1 MNDCSPTNNDD
12 PSSVKL
18 SKYNWSKANFEM
30 MNDLLS
36 TVNWHNLF
44 GFQFETELLWSNFK
58 CILWPIIDCCT
69 PKILTNHSKKYK
81 IRNYP
86 KQIRILLNRKKS
98 VWALMRTNKTPQLLA
113 KYKKLANECK
123 LAIHHFD
130 VERENRILDANNLGA
145 FYRFV
150 NSKLGNSS
158 GIGPLHDQ
166 DSNLLFDDKAKAEL
180 LNQYFHSV
188 FISDN
193 GILPHFPS
201 RFKFTPQNLND
212 VTFDIPDII
221 KILKKLK
228 TNSAAGPDN
237 LPPIFYNK
245 TAHNIAYPL
254 KQLFRTFID
263 SRTLP
268 QEWKNSI
275 ITPKFKKGLSTD
287 PANYRPIALTCSAC
301 KVLESLITSSLI
313 QFLTDHNLI
322 SPSQHGFLKKH
333 STTTNLLS
341 SLRDWTISL
350 SNHKS
355 THICYIDF
363 QRAFDTISHTKLIQK
378 LTSYGVSG
386 NLLFWIKS
394 FLTNRYQC
402 VRINSS
408 QSSNLPVI
416 SGIPQGSVL
425 GPILFNIFINDI
437 SDNFSDDVRTQLFAD
452 DLKLYTD
459 LDLTHTPNT
468 LQIHLDHIQTW
479 SAKWQLYISNNKCF
493 HFTIGHENHPNTLI
507 LSNSIV
513 PHCSSIKD
521 LGVILDSS
529 LKYKSHIMDIS
540 ARAKQRAALIHR
552 CFASRSIKNLTRAYI
567 TYIRPMLEY
576 ATTVWSPSQIYLINT
591 IESVQKQFTK

>member
-1 MNDCSPTNNDD
+1 M
-12 PSSVKL
+12 
-18 SKYNWSKANFEM
+18 
-30 MNDLLS
+30 
-36 TVNWHNLF
+36 
-44 GFQFETELLWSNFK
+44 
-58 CILWPIIDCCT
+58 
-69 PKILTNHSKKYK
+69 
-81 IRNYP
+81 
-86 KQIRILLNRKKS
+86 
-98 VWALMRTNKTPQLLA
+98 
-113 KYKKLANECK
+113 
-123 LAIHHFD
+123 
-130 VERENRILDANNLGA
+130 
-145 FYRFV
+145 

-166 DSNLLFDDKAKAEL
+166 DGNLLFDDKAKAEL

-201 RFKFTPQNLND
+201 RFKFYPQNLND

-237 LPPIFYNK
+237 LPPVFYNK

-287 PANYRPIALTCSAC
+287 PANYRPIIALTCSAC

-363 QRAFDTISHTKLIQK
+363 QRAFDTISHTKLIQNLFILPVTGSLEISFSGSK
-378 LTSYGVSG
+378 PSSLIATNVSVSTPH
-386 NLLFWIKS
+386 NPQTYL
-394 FLTNRYQC
+394 
-402 VRINSS
+402 SS
-408 QSSNLPVI
+408 VEFPRVVSWVQSSSIFLSTI
-416 SGIPQGSVL
+416 SRITSQMMSEPNSL
-425 GPILFNIFINDI
+425 
-437 SDNFSDDVRTQLFAD
+437 
-452 DLKLYTD
+452 
-459 LDLTHTPNT
+459 LT
-468 LQIHLDHIQTW
+468 
-479 SAKWQLYISNNKCF
+479 ISNC
-493 HFTIGHENHPNTLI
+493 I
-507 LSNSIV
+507 
-513 PHCSSIKD
+513 
-521 LGVILDSS
+521 
-529 LKYKSHIMDIS
+529 
-540 ARAKQRAALIHR
+540 
-552 CFASRSIKNLTRAYI
+552 
-567 TYIRPMLEY
+567 
-576 ATTVWSPSQIYLINT
+576 QIWT
-591 IESVQKQFTK
+591 

>member
-1 MNDCSPTNNDD
+1 MADLHQLLYSAVQPTCFFVTESWLDSTITNNMLDPNQYYTILRSDRTDRLGGGVCCFIPAHIKVNSINLNVNNNNLLKSTNCETVLFDLHAGQCKIRVMTIYRPPKPQRGSNMTLQTKATIDLFTNLFMDCNSPIIILGDLNLPEIDWPSNMTRIDGIHDSFLACFNNLGLTQYVNQTTRTNATGRDNILDIVLSNDRFLINCVECLPPLGTSDHNIVAFNVNLMNDCSPTNNDD

-81 IRNYP
+81 IRTYP

-166 DSNLLFDDKAKAEL
+166 NGNLLFDDKAKAEL

-201 RFKFTPQNLND
+201 RFKFTPLNLND

-221 KILKKLK
+221 KILKK
-228 TNSAAGPDN
+228 T
-237 LPPIFYNK
+237 
-245 TAHNIAYPL
+245 
-254 KQLFRTFID
+254 
-263 SRTLP
+263 
-268 QEWKNSI
+268 KN
-275 ITPKFKKGLSTD
+275 
-287 PANYRPIALTCSAC
+287 
-301 KVLESLITSSLI
+301 
-313 QFLTDHNLI
+313 
-322 SPSQHGFLKKH
+322 
-333 STTTNLLS
+333 
-341 SLRDWTISL
+341 
-350 SNHKS
+350 
-355 THICYIDF
+355 
-363 QRAFDTISHTKLIQK
+363 
-378 LTSYGVSG
+378 
-386 NLLFWIKS
+386 
-394 FLTNRYQC
+394 
-402 VRINSS
+402 
-408 QSSNLPVI
+408 
-416 SGIPQGSVL
+416 
-425 GPILFNIFINDI
+425 
-437 SDNFSDDVRTQLFAD
+437 
-452 DLKLYTD
+452 
-459 LDLTHTPNT
+459 
-468 LQIHLDHIQTW
+468 
-479 SAKWQLYISNNKCF
+479 
-493 HFTIGHENHPNTLI
+493 
-507 LSNSIV
+507 
-513 PHCSSIKD
+513 
-521 LGVILDSS
+521 
-529 LKYKSHIMDIS
+529 
-540 ARAKQRAALIHR
+540 
-552 CFASRSIKNLTRAYI
+552 
-567 TYIRPMLEY
+567 
-576 ATTVWSPSQIYLINT
+576 
-591 IESVQKQFTK
+591 

>member
-1 MNDCSPTNNDD
+1 M
-12 PSSVKL
+12 L
-18 SKYNWSKANFEM
+18 SLQGTW
-30 MNDLLS
+30 
-36 TVNWHNLF
+36 
-44 GFQFETELLWSNFK
+44 
-58 CILWPIIDCCT
+58 I
-69 PKILTNHSKKYK
+69 
-81 IRNYP
+81 
-86 KQIRILLNRKKS
+86 
-98 VWALMRTNKTPQLLA
+98 
-113 KYKKLANECK
+113 
-123 LAIHHFD
+123 
-130 VERENRILDANNLGA
+130 
-145 FYRFV
+145 
-150 NSKLGNSS
+150 
-158 GIGPLHDQ
+158 
-166 DSNLLFDDKAKAEL
+166 
-180 LNQYFHSV
+180 
-188 FISDN
+188 
-193 GILPHFPS
+193 
-201 RFKFTPQNLND
+201 
-212 VTFDIPDII
+212 
-221 KILKKLK
+221 
-228 TNSAAGPDN
+228 PDN
-237 LPPIFYNK
+237 LLTHSISNWPQS
-245 TAHNIAYPL
+245 H
-254 KQLFRTFID
+254 
-263 SRTLP
+263 LP
-268 QEWKNSI
+268 
-275 ITPKFKKGLSTD
+275 FSTRL
-287 PANYRPIALTCSAC
+287 P
-301 KVLESLITSSLI
+301 
-313 QFLTDHNLI
+313 
-322 SPSQHGFLKKH
+322 KKH

-552 CFASRSIKNLTRAYI
+552 CFASRSIKNLTRAYT

-591 IESVQKQFTK
+591 IESVQKQFTKRFPGLKNLTYEERLKLLGLQSLEHRRLIFDLVLCYNIIHGHSAIPLDQMFSLNKNTTLRGHPLKITQPLPKNNTVKSFFAYRVIAPWNSLKQHCHGNQCQNVQKPVKSNR